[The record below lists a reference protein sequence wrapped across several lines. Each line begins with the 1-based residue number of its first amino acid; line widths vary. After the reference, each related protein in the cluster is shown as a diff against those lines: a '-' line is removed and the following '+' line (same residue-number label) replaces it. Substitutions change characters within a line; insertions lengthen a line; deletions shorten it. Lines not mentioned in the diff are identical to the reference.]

1 MNTKIRLPRRLGA
14 VALQRREVSGIIV
27 NHGCIVLQQALK
39 QFAVYLAD
47 VQHGKQGDIPGVIAV
62 RAFIDAPD
70 IQQLLLRITRMA
82 PEGAKSRFTLQAGQR
97 LAMC

>member
-1 MNTKIRLPRRLGA
+1 M
-14 VALQRREVSGIIV
+14 

-39 QFAVYLAD
+39 QFTVYLAD
-47 VQHGKQGDIPGVIAV
+47 VQPENRAIFRVIAV

-82 PEGAKSRFTLQAGQR
+82 PEGAKSRFTLQAGSVWQCADTPR
-97 LAMC
+97 A

>member
-27 NHGCIVLQQALK
+27 NHSCIVLQQALK
-39 QFAVYLAD
+39 QFTIYLAD
-47 VQHGKQGDIPGVIAV
+47 VQPGKQGDIPGVIAV

-70 IQQLLLRITRMA
+70 IQQLLLRIH
-82 PEGAKSRFTLQAGQR
+82 PDGAGRCKSRFTLQAGQR